1 MKKVNNT
8 TEKKLEMKELVK
20 ILNLSPSQ
28 IYIVERFFK
37 DRLFTEKRWIE
48 ELKSRKIL

>member
-1 MKKVNNT
+1 MKKINNT
-8 TEKKLEMKELVK
+8 TEIKLEMKEIVK
-20 ILNLSPSQ
+20 KLNLSPPQ
-28 IYIVERFFK
+28 VYIVERFFK